1 MQKVKQGFPMLIA
14 ALIVSMSG
22 QAKGT
27 EIDLSGIVV
36 ASPCTVDTGTQN
48 QTVTFRQ
55 ARAIDY
61 QEVGDTSEWQ
71 DFSLTLSRCPVST
84 TRVVATFIGD
94 ADLIDTSKFANSQGD
109 AQGIAL
115 QLMTRDHNTEIAPS
129 DEQSVNVDN
138 ATRNAIFL
146 LSARMYTPTGQV
158 TAGEFNTVV
167 QVNFTY
173 Q

>member
-1 MQKVKQGFPMLIA
+1 MQKVKQGFPILIA

-22 QAKGT
+22 QAKST
-27 EIDLSGIVV
+27 EIDLSGRVV

-94 ADLIDTSKFANSQGD
+94 ADLIDTSKFANS
-109 AQGIAL
+109 
-115 QLMTRDHNTEIAPS
+115 
-129 DEQSVNVDN
+129 
-138 ATRNAIFL
+138 
-146 LSARMYTPTGQV
+146 
-158 TAGEFNTVV
+158 
-167 QVNFTY
+167 
-173 Q
+173 